1 MPIPYCHFI
10 LENHRQKGWQNKKME
25 KIDIVPMSQTDLEK
39 LSPILLTDFDDFW
52 NVSVLQTELTNPNSY
67 YFVAKCSDTIVG
79 FAGIWKAVDD
89 VHITD
94 IVVRK
99 DFRNLGIGSQLLEHL
114 IDKSRQLPGIQS
126 ITLEVKQSNTIA
138 QKLYQKYG
146 FVSLG
151 MRKNYYGL
159 NENAVIMT
167 LFFEN

>member
-1 MPIPYCHFI
+1 MLIPYYHFI
-10 LENHRQKGWQNKKME
+10 LENHRQKGWLNKKMG
-25 KIDIVPMSQTDLEK
+25 KIDIVPMSQTDLETI
-39 LSPILLTDFDDFW
+39 SPILLTDFDDFW
-52 NVSVLQTELTNPNSY
+52 NVAILKAELSNPNSY
-67 YFVAKCSDTIVG
+67 YFVAKQSDIIIG

-99 DFRNLGIGSQLLEHL
+99 DFRKLGIGSQLLEHL
-114 IDKSRQLPGIQS
+114 IDKSRQLKGIQS
-126 ITLEVKQSNTIA
+126 ITLEVKQSNIIA

-151 MRKNYYGL
+151 IRKNYYGL
-159 NENAVIMT
+159 NENAIIMT